1 MTQTQKFAPKC
12 DSLSRQ
18 GLSQTEKLTDD
29 QSPKSSPTSL
39 AALSS
44 ATSFAEYWD
53 GVSPF
58 SSQGGPQTGQSGQAP
73 VPVSRSALQEKVSA
87 PMTSDTSGPPSSAS
101 SASVALT
108 QSLVS
113 KLKARF
119 DTVGSMEYV
128 ETWKEK
134 ATPSGMSYWA
144 HTASVPRTSVKD
156 CSGWPTASARDWKDS
171 PGMAVTAVNPDGS
184 TRLRLDQLPRVAQLA
199 PWPTCSAVQAPNMS
213 TNRGSA
219 HGGRRPRQTAQSVEG
234 IMAGWATPDASVA
247 NSGES
252 LESWNSR
259 QVKNKAKHKNG
270 NGAGMPLAVQTQMVS
285 GLTLS
290 GSDAW
295 MGSTAGFHLNPFF
308 SLWLQG
314 FPTAWGMACLSGL
327 EKYSRQRKASRSP
340 RSSRTGKKCSK
351 EQATPSSHK

>member
-1 MTQTQKFAPKC
+1 MNSK
-12 DSLSRQ
+12 DLSNVTF
-18 GLSQTEKLTDD
+18 SQE
-29 QSPKSSPTSL
+29 SP
-39 AALSS
+39 
-44 ATSFAEYWD
+44 D
-53 GVSPF
+53 GVSHS
-58 SSQGGPQTGQSGQAP
+58 SSQDGPQTGQCGQGP
-73 VPVSRSALQEKVSA
+73 VHVSRSASREKVVA
-87 PMTSDTSGPPSSAS
+87 PRTSDTSGPPSSAS

-128 ETWKEK
+128 ETWKAK

-144 HTASVPRTSVKD
+144 HTASVPRISVKD

-219 HGGRRPRQTAQSVEG
+219 HGGRRPRQTAQSIEG
-234 IMAGWATPDASVA
+234 IMAGWGTPRVTTNGGIGSFARAADGLARLEDQVMGVAGWATATATDG
-247 NSGES
+247 NRGSGPP
-252 LESWNSR
+252 R
-259 QVKNKAKHKNG
+259 PHDTGV
-270 NGAGMPLAVQTQMVS
+270 PLSQMVS

-295 MGSTAGFHLNPFF
+295 TGSTEGFHLNPFF
-308 SLWLQG
+308 SLWLMG

-327 EKYSRQRKASRSP
+327 EKYSRQRKASHSP

-351 EQATPSSHK
+351 DLATPLSLK